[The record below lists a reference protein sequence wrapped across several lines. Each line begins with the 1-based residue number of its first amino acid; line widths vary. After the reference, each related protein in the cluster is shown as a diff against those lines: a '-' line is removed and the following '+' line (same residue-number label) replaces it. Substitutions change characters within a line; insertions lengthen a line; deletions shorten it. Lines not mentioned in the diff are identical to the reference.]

1 MKEAKRFS
9 GSGGD
14 VAQRI
19 SLFSYMTSCGEGFL
33 DLSKILTVAEQNGVE
48 YFFFEQDIVQNSE
61 IALKKNHLKELPNER
76 QPLLNL
82 IFHRFCARS

>member
-19 SLFSYMTSCGEGFL
+19 SLFPYMTSCGEGFL
-33 DLSKILTVAEQNGVE
+33 YLFKILTVAEQNGVE
-48 YFFFEQDIVQNSE
+48 YFF
-61 IALKKNHLKELPNER
+61 
-76 QPLLNL
+76 LNK
-82 IFHRFCARS
+82 IQK

>member
-48 YFFFEQDIVQNSE
+48 YFF
-61 IALKKNHLKELPNER
+61 
-76 QPLLNL
+76 LNK
-82 IFHRFCARS
+82 I

>member
-9 GSGGD
+9 GYGGD

-19 SLFSYMTSCGEGFL
+19 SLFPYMTSCGEGFL

-48 YFFFEQDIVQNSE
+48 YFFFEQDIVQNPE
-61 IALKKNHLKELPNER
+61 IALKK
-76 QPLLNL
+76 
-82 IFHRFCARS
+82 II

>member
-9 GSGGD
+9 GYGGD

-19 SLFSYMTSCGEGFL
+19 SLFPYMTSCGEGFL

-48 YFFFEQDIVQNSE
+48 YFF
-61 IALKKNHLKELPNER
+61 
-76 QPLLNL
+76 LNK
-82 IFHRFCARS
+82 I